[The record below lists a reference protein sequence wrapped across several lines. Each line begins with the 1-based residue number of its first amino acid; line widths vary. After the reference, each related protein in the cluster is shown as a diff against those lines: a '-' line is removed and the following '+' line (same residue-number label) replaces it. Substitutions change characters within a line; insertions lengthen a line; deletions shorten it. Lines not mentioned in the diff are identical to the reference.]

1 MQIDSEWIQCSTDQ
15 SVDESIDWLINES
28 IDWWPVNT
36 LNRMSKCIYTKVV
49 KNK

>member
-1 MQIDSEWIQCSTDQ
+1 MQIDSEWIRCSTDQ
-15 SVDESIDWLINES
+15 SVDESIDWSTDES

-36 LNRMSKCIYTKVV
+36 LNRMSKCIYTKMV